1 VVVRRR
7 KRRRRR
13 VVVVVVV
20 GILVKQ
26 RSERL
31 VVEDL
36 GILAD
41 HFRFSEEVP
50 RQLRAEGSSV
60 GDSAV

>member
-1 VVVRRR
+1 MVVRRR

-13 VVVVVVV
+13 VVVVVVVV

-50 RQLRAEGSSV
+50 SQ
-60 GDSAV
+60 

>member
-1 VVVRRR
+1 MVVRR
-7 KRRRRR
+7 RRRRR

-20 GILVKQ
+20 VGILMNQ

-41 HFRFSEEVP
+41 HFRFSEEV
-50 RQLRAEGSSV
+50 SSQ
-60 GDSAV
+60 